1 MDFIKNRLAHVR
13 KWMQTHGYAAFIIP
27 STDPHCGEY
36 VPAYWEIRQWIS
48 GFNGSAG
55 TAVITLKEAA
65 LWTDSRYFI
74 QATQQLENTSFQL
87 QKEGLPGTPSQAEWL
102 KTHLTRGARIA
113 LCGEMFAQSNVEKLI
128 TETASFLEVESCSDP
143 FGELWEERPPLPR
156 NPIRKQPLLYTG
168 QSVAQKLANI
178 RKELSRQEIPALL
191 LSALD
196 EIAWVTNL
204 RGNDVHCNP
213 VFLSYLLIT
222 TDRAV
227 LYINKEKVPDDIKE
241 ELKQEGIELDEYTA
255 LLTEKPDVS
264 SILLSP
270 ATTNHAVY
278 SHLGNYCRIIRGE
291 SPVAMMKA
299 TKNEAEIEGFRAAM
313 LRDGIA
319 MVRFLKWLKPAVEK
333 GGESEL
339 SVSDQLERF
348 RKEQALYE
356 DISFDTI
363 AGYGPHGAIVHY
375 EPAPETDSPLRSEGF
390 LLLDSG
396 AQYTDGT
403 TDITRTIPLGPLTDE
418 MKRDYTLVLKGFI
431 RLGIAKFPEG
441 TSGTQ
446 LDILARSALWNEGKN
461 YLHGTGHGVGAHLCV
476 HEGPHQIR
484 MNYMPAPLKAGMT
497 VTDEPGIY
505 REGLY
510 GIRTEN
516 TLLITPYL
524 ETEFG
529 KFLQFEHLTL
539 CPIDTVPILTDLL
552 SEEETE
558 WLNNYHETVYQKLS
572 PHLNPDEQEWLRQ
585 ATTPITRNH

>member
-1 MDFIKNRLAHVR
+1 
-13 KWMQTHGYAAFIIP
+13 MQTYGYEALIVP

-74 QATQQLENTSFQL
+74 QAAEQLEGTGFQL
-87 QKEGLPGTPSQAEWL
+87 QKEGLPETPSQAEWL
-102 KTHLTRGARIA
+102 KEHLPSKARIA
-113 LCGEMFAQSNVEKLI
+113 LCGEMFAQSSVEKLI
-128 TETASFLEVESCSDP
+128 AETAPLLEICSCPDP
-143 FGELWEERPPLPR
+143 FNELWEERPPLPQDTVR
-156 NPIRKQPLLYTG
+156 RQPLLYAGLST
-168 QSVAQKLANI
+168 AQKLATI
-178 RKELSRQEIPALL
+178 RKELSRQETPALL

-204 RGNDVHCNP
+204 RGRDVHCNP

-222 TDRAV
+222 SDRAV
-227 LYINKEKVPDDIKE
+227 LYINKEKVPADIKE
-241 ELKQEGIELDEYTA
+241 ELEQEGIELDEYTA
-255 LLTEKPDVS
+255 LLAKKPEVS
-264 SILLSP
+264 SILLHP

-278 SHLGNYCRIIRGE
+278 THLANHCRIIRGN

-299 TKNEAEIEGFRAAM
+299 VKNEAEIEGFRAAM

-319 MVRFLKWLKPAVEK
+319 MVRFLKWLKPAVEQ
-333 GGESEL
+333 GEESEL
-339 SVSDQLERF
+339 SVSSQLEKLRA
-348 RKEQALYE
+348 EQPLYE

-363 AGYGPHGAIVHY
+363 AGFGPHGAIVHY
-375 EPAPETDSPLRSEGF
+375 EPTPETDVALRPEGF

-431 RLGIAKFPEG
+431 QLGLAKFPEG

-446 LDILARSALWNEGKN
+446 LDVLARSALWSEGKN

-505 REGLY
+505 REGQY

-524 ETEFG
+524 ETSFG
-529 KFLQFEHLTL
+529 RFLQFEHLTL
-539 CPIDTVPILTDLL
+539 CPIDTTPILTDLL

-558 WLNNYHETVYQKLS
+558 WLNGYHETVYRKLS
-572 PHLNPDEQEWLRQ
+572 PHLTADEQEWLKM
-585 ATTPITRNH
+585 ATRPITRTH